1 MIFYIDNFVICN
13 GDGFTSSI
21 LYAFYFFY
29 CIDEDL

>member
-13 GDGFTSSI
+13 GDGFTSI
-21 LYAFYFFY
+21 PYAFSFFY